1 MKIKGFTLLEL
12 IFCIAILGILAAIGI
27 PSYVEYLPK
36 YRANGAIRRL
46 FTELQYAKMKAIA
59 DNNDY
64 IITFDTANNR
74 YRIYKDENDDGTPD
88 DPDELVKTIKLD
100 DGFPDIS
107 FGYVAGNNWNGDAIT
122 NSITFTGTP
131 PKVTFSPTGLSNKNG
146 SVYLKPAEDSTR
158 KDRSRAVSVV
168 RTGRIRIYKNS
179 GSSWD

>member
-1 MKIKGFTLLEL
+1 MNKRGFTLLEL
-12 IFCIAILGILAAIGI
+12 IFCIAILGILTAIGI
-27 PSYVEYLPK
+27 PSYMDYLPR

-64 IITFDTANNR
+64 VVTFDTANNR
-74 YRIYKDENDDGTPD
+74 YNIYNDANNNGWAA
-88 DPDELVKTIKLD
+88 DELVKTVDID
-100 DGFPDIS
+100 EGFPGIS
-107 FGYVAGNNWNGDAIT
+107 FGYVAGSNWNGNAI
-122 NSITFTGTP
+122 NKSITFTGTP